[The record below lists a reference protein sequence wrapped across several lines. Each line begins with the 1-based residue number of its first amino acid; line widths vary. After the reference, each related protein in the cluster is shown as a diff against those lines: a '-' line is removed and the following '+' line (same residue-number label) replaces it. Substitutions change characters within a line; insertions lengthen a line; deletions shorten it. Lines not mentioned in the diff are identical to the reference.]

1 MGYTDQV
8 GIELPM
14 EDKVGLEISF
24 CLSLLCNGVRAITTM
39 PDLLFVVNEPKYPI
53 IPNYVPLF
61 RNSYHLL
68 WKKNTPEILCFTQSQ
83 NLKKII
89 YCHFPQH

>member
-24 CLSLLCNGVRAITTM
+24 CLSLLCNGVRAMNHYAWPFI
-39 PDLLFVVNEPKYPI
+39 
-53 IPNYVPLF
+53 
-61 RNSYHLL
+61 
-68 WKKNTPEILCFTQSQ
+68 C
-83 NLKKII
+83 
-89 YCHFPQH
+89 C